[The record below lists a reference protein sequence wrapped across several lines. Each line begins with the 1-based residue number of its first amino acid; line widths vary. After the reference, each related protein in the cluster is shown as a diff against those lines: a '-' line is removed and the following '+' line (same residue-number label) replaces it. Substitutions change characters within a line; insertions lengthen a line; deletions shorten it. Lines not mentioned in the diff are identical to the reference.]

1 MSTGGVEIKVD
12 LQPISAVLP
21 HEETTREL
29 TAKLTRSILRDEIQ
43 RDPIVVDVSTRT
55 ILDGMHRQRSLREI
69 GARNIVCHMV
79 DYSSATVALQRWV
92 RVLRRT
98 REGLLLPLLDSVGID
113 HVVSTQEA
121 FDQVERGGRTVAILT
136 QEKCYVPPQA
146 LRSVSDCYGLVKK
159 VDILSGQFGWTRDF
173 VDEEYID
180 VELSSPTNVV
190 VLAPK
195 LSKNDVLQAASTGKL
210 LPHKTTMHLIDL
222 RPLGVDYPLSELTKE
237 RPSKE
242 MLIEKLRTSRGSIKE
257 PPYTHL
263 GRTYKERVMV
273 LERE

>member
-1 MSTGGVEIKVD
+1 MIAGGAEIKVD
-12 LQPISAVLP
+12 LRPISAVIP
-21 HEETTREL
+21 HEETTGDL
-29 TAKLTRSILRDEIQ
+29 TAKLTQAILRDGVQ
-43 RDPIVVDVSTRT
+43 RDPIVVDGGTGT
-55 ILDGMHRQRSLREI
+55 ILDGMHRQRSLKEI
-69 GARNIVCHMV
+69 GARNIVCHIV
-79 DYSSATVALQRWV
+79 DYGSAAVRLQRWV

-113 HVVSTQEA
+113 HAVSTQEA
-121 FDQVERGGRTVAILT
+121 FDQVENGGRTVAILT
-136 QEKCYVPPQA
+136 REKCYVPPRS
-146 LRSVSDCYGLVKK
+146 LRSVLECYGLVMK
-159 VDILSGQFGWTRDF
+159 VDVLSSQFGWTQDF
-173 VDEEYID
+173 VDEEYVD

-222 RPLGVDYPLSELTKE
+222 RPLGVDYPLSELKKE

-242 MLIEKLRTSRGSIKE
+242 MLIDKLKTSRTSIKE